1 MTQKLQIWNKDKR
14 CFLKNSHKQS
24 LSLRL
29 IYEQEIRR
37 LLIYAYHDVQNDN
50 MTINDKREVIKMK
63 RQKMLKIIL
72 SFDKCLVVNADV
84 LNIVLAFVQRV
95 FCLTV
100 LCLQK

>member
-1 MTQKLQIWNKDKR
+1 M
-14 CFLKNSHKQS
+14 
-24 LSLRL
+24 SLRL

>member
-1 MTQKLQIWNKDKR
+1 M
-14 CFLKNSHKQS
+14 
-24 LSLRL
+24 